1 VVTGE
6 KMKKEDIDSGIDN
19 EIAAAR
25 REFERIA
32 EYVYITN
39 GARMRIE
46 SINELIDEH
55 KAIIAELQVEAA
67 QIKMGVKRRKK
78 YNLQKI
84 QKQLEDL
91 EKKVEAKQRRNKK
104 NLLRLAQNYPGGLGA
119 ICKLLP
125 NHAKGAKRGVS
136 RQALYAEMRRGKGA
150 LTPRHE
156 RQAAQI
162 LGVGIE
168 DLRK

>member
-1 VVTGE
+1 MD
-6 KMKKEDIDSGIDN
+6 KIKKNPLTRALRIDKLTL
-19 EIAAAR
+19 AALEGTLR
-25 REFERIA
+25 LYR
-32 EYVYITN
+32 
-39 GARMRIE
+39 
-46 SINELIDEH
+46 DEQ